1 MALDNLFVSGDEE
14 GIIQLW
20 DARINTREAAV
31 SASKVHED
39 LITGFLWLPNKQQN
53 LLLATSADGS
63 MSALDFR
70 FCKRTTATSKASTSA
85 VKKRRKTD
93 IAEESSSTLMLHTHS
108 KSEAEESEFLCLR
121 SLKDG
126 KEIIVG
132 AEDGSLLI
140 YNSDLFLSEASS
152 ATSITTFEHNDKF
165 GGHPHSVDHMVK
177 IDEDTILTASSDGI
191 LRFVSIQPNKL
202 VGALDVSKEHDNMPI
217 EGLELSSAK
226 SFIATT
232 SHDKL
237 IRLFDLRSFLGGD
250 GHEDEEVDEDG
261 SLPQDSDNEDE
272 PFNTRNKQKSLQDI
286 LTKSTARKQDDND
299 FFADM

>member
-1 MALDNLFVSGDEE
+1 
-14 GIIQLW
+14 
-20 DARINTREAAV
+20 
-31 SASKVHED
+31 
-39 LITGFLWLPNKQQN
+39 
-53 LLLATSADGS
+53 
-63 MSALDFR
+63 MSALDLR
-70 FCKRTTATSKASTSA
+70 YCKRTTAASKASTSA

-93 IAEESSSTLMLHTHS
+93 IVQESSSSLMLHTHS
-108 KSEAEESEFLCLR
+108 KSEVEESEFLCLR

-140 YNSDLFLSEASS
+140 YNSDLFLSEASP
-152 ATSITTFEHNDKF
+152 ATSIATFEYNKF

-177 IDEDTILTASSDGI
+177 IDEDTILSASSDGI

-202 VGALDVSKEHDNMPI
+202 VGALDASKEHDNMPI

-272 PFNTRNKQKSLQDI
+272 RFNTRNKQKSLQDI
-286 LTKSTARKQDDND
+286 LTKPTAKKQDDND